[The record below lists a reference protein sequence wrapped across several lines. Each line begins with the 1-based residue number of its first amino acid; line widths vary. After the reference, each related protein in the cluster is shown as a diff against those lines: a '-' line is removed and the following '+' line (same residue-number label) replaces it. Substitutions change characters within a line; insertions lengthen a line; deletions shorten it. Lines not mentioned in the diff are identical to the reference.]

1 MTNQLTFKSH
11 TLEAIEH
18 EGKYWFTAAT
28 LAIALEYADA
38 RSVTNIYNRNTD
50 EFTACM
56 SLVIK
61 MVTSGKINGLQHKKV
76 RVFSLR
82 GAHLIAM
89 FANTPVA
96 KEFRKWVLDL
106 IEKETRED
114 KTAAPIPAA
123 NCPRSE
129 KLPSG
134 IYFHQ
139 SKYNPYRAYVWHNRK
154 NVYIGC
160 FPTVGDAVLAQAEYR
175 RKEHVNEII
184 RNNADVIDSNRIN
197 ARLLIIIEGG
207 EAVRSQILP
216 PDALT
221 TTTLSTL
228 PNLLIERGKT
238 DNPDIT
244 PETFRKIAEACMSAM
259 AYRAALPLKQ

>member
-1 MTNQLTFKSH
+1 MATQLTFKSH
-11 TLEAIEH
+11 TLESIEH
-18 EGKYWFTAAT
+18 EGKLWFTAAA
-28 LAIALEYADA
+28 LAIALEYSDQ
-38 RSVTNIYNRNTD
+38 RSVNKLYSRNAD
-50 EFTACM
+50 EF
-56 SLVIK
+56 SID
-61 MVTSGKINGLQHKKV
+61 MVTVVKLTTVRKTGSILMDN

-114 KTAAPIPAA
+114 KTAAPIPTA
-123 NCPRSE
+123 NCPLSE

-184 RNNADVIDSNRIN
+184 RNNADVIDNNKIN